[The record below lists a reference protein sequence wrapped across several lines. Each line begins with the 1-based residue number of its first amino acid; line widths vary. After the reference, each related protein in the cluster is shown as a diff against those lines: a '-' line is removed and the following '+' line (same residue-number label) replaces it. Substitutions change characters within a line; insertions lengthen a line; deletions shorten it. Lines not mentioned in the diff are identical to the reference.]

1 MKRLVAALLAIS
13 LTVFAISAYADVNI
27 PEADE
32 EVSADVE
39 LSCMSAVLMDSSS
52 GRILY
57 SKGED
62 YYNSP
67 ASVTKVMTLL
77 LVMEALERGEF
88 SLSDEV
94 MISEY
99 ASSMGGSQVFLKA
112 GERMTVEE
120 LIKCTVI
127 ASANDAAVALAEL
140 VSGSEAAFVKRMN
153 EKAKEL
159 GLKKTSFENSTGLD
173 DDTVEH
179 YSCASDI
186 AIMSRELIKHE
197 LITEYSSLWQDS
209 IRNGEFILTNTNR
222 LVRFYDGCN
231 GLKTGS
237 TDKAG
242 YCITVSAKRGDTELI
257 AVIMNAPSLKER
269 NSDARALLD
278 YGFYGY
284 APYSFSGEDI
294 PELSVS
300 RGTQNKVR
308 VGTDG
313 FSMLLPKSD
322 IKNVTALYE
331 IPECIDSPVV
341 CGEVVGKAIFKNGDQ
356 IIGECELYALES
368 VDRISFF
375 ELFSR
380 IMTNIFI

>member
-62 YYNSP
+62 YFNSP

-153 EKAKEL
+153 EKASEL

-173 DDTVEH
+173 EDTVEH

-209 IRNGEFILTNTNR
+209 MIQDNRDSGHCDRNLIRKHTSGVMPYIQLSRPRQGMLRKIRGKYNR
-222 LVRFYDGCN
+222 RCIFLRSLPHTLFRDVKRRLLVLSTSRRRPQAIRFDR
-231 GLKTGS
+231 S
-237 TDKAG
+237 R
-242 YCITVSAKRGDTELI
+242 SA
-257 AVIMNAPSLKER
+257 P
-269 NSDARALLD
+269 
-278 YGFYGY
+278 
-284 APYSFSGEDI
+284 
-294 PELSVS
+294 
-300 RGTQNKVR
+300 
-308 VGTDG
+308 
-313 FSMLLPKSD
+313 
-322 IKNVTALYE
+322 
-331 IPECIDSPVV
+331 
-341 CGEVVGKAIFKNGDQ
+341 
-356 IIGECELYALES
+356 
-368 VDRISFF
+368 
-375 ELFSR
+375 
-380 IMTNIFI
+380 